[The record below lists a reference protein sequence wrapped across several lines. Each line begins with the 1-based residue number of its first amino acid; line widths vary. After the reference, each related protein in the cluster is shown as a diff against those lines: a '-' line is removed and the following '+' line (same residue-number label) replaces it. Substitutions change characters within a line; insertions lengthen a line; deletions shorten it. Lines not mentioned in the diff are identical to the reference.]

1 MNPPHRLDC
10 VALPEMDHPRKDKRR
25 SPRVFCRVPVTLR
38 STDGRDISAVCLD
51 VNRNGVGIET
61 HSRLAVGQRLELLVH
76 GKNGEVTPVPMLV
89 MFRMDKH
96 YGLSAL
102 GAYEHVLNLLPPQA

>member
-10 VALPEMDHPRKDKRR
+10 APLPEMDHPRKDKRR

-102 GAYEHVLNLLPPQA
+102 GAYEHVLDLLPPQA